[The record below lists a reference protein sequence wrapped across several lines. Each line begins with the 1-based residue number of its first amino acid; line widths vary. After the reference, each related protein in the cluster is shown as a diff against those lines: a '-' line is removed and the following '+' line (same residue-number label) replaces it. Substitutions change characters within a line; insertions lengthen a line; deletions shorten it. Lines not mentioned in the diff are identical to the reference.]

1 MRGSRP
7 AGGRDHPASRSED
20 EIENRHGGAGPGKLT
35 VIGLGPGDPALT
47 APLAVQALADAG
59 VVVGYSTYLDLIPA
73 QLLAGKQV
81 VSTGMMG
88 EVARCNAAIDAALA
102 GGDTVVVS
110 SGDAGVYGMAGL
122 VLELLETRGLLEAVE
137 FEVVPGIPAVMGA
150 AALLGAP
157 LTHDFACVSLSDL
170 LTPWERIEKR
180 LDAAAGADFVLA
192 LYNPRSKRR
201 SGLLEKALAIISRH
215 RAPETPVGVVRQAW
229 REGQSVQVGTLE
241 STDPESVDMLTIVVV
256 GNSQTRIAGGRML
269 TPRGYAG
276 KYGLGG

>member
-1 MRGSRP
+1 M
-7 AGGRDHPASRSED
+7 
-20 EIENRHGGAGPGKLT
+20 
-35 VIGLGPGDPALT
+35 
-47 APLAVQALADAG
+47 
-59 VVVGYSTYLDLIPA
+59 VVGYSTYLDLIPA
-73 QLLAGKQV
+73 KLLVGKQV
-81 VSTGMMG
+81 ISTGMMG
-88 EVARCNAAIDAALA
+88 EVARCNAAIDAALE

-122 VLELLETRGLLEAVE
+122 VLELLETRGLMGSIE
-137 FEVVPGIPAVMGA
+137 FEVVPGSPAVMGA

-170 LTPWERIEKR
+170 LTPWELIKKR

-201 SGLLEKALAIISRH
+201 SDLLEKALAIISGH
-215 RAPETPVGVVRQAW
+215 RAPQTPVGVVRQAW
-229 REGQSVQVGTLE
+229 RVGQSVQVGTLE
-241 STDPESVDMLTIVVV
+241 SIDTEAVDMLTIVVV